1 MNTSPRL
8 NRPSEHR
15 SSACRVY
22 AFHMDPSSWKMRTI
36 RQHNPHVAS
45 GDYLITF
52 PIYVGQTVRTI
63 QERYRDHCG
72 LTHGKPSIWGR
83 RRFMPT
89 FHSAFDR
96 EIIALMGLYE
106 TEHPGVCLDALSG
119 IEAEQHEVGFGRW
132 LRSRGH
138 AVYIA

>member
-1 MNTSPRL
+1 MANG
-8 NRPSEHR
+8 
-15 SSACRVY
+15 VVVG
-22 AFHMDPSSWKMRTI
+22 
-36 RQHNPHVAS
+36 VA
-45 GDYLITF
+45 
-52 PIYVGQTVRTI
+52 
-63 QERYRDHCG
+63 
-72 LTHGKPSIWGR
+72 KPSIWGR
-83 RRFMPT
+83 HRFMPA

-119 IEAEQHEVGFGRW
+119 IEAEQHEVGFDRW